1 MAVLT
6 MNGTPSWAAT
16 PCSNPGFLQSWHHAS
31 LLLTKENTID
41 NCAFY
46 SQCDP
51 PRSETNLPLSLASL
65 CWGTSSGWVMWFWL
79 RTSYKTQEDSLGRK
93 WVWDRERMDFSYCWW
108 DMPRRKTEGVEN
120 FSLGRLRE
128 RRKAD
133 GWQIGIFYAK
143 QAGLLA
149 ERGYA
154 EPWGQMAGGQQAFW
168 SPRLHVTSNSK
179 ASTEQPH
186 KDRKR

>member
-1 MAVLT
+1 MVLV
-6 MNGTPSWAAT
+6 SWAVT
-16 PCSNPGFLQSWHHAS
+16 PCSNPGFLQSWHSAS
-31 LLLTKENTID
+31 VLSTKENTID

-108 DMPRRKTEGVEN
+108 DTPPRRKTGGVEN

-143 QAGLLA
+143 QARPLSR
-149 ERGYA
+149 ERICRALGPNGRRA
-154 EPWGQMAGGQQAFW
+154 AGFLKSMPACDF
-168 SPRLHVTSNSK
+168 
-179 ASTEQPH
+179 
-186 KDRKR
+186 